1 MTPTDST
8 SLKQI
13 QSQDEKAFE
22 TLTERY
28 ETQLWTHTLRTVRNE
43 AAADDLIQELFLRV
57 WTRAGQWQGQGVK
70 GCYIVSLP
78 TWPSITSGPSAAA
91 ENRRWRYRPRM
102 ITMR

>member
-43 AAADDLIQELFLRV
+43 TKRQQI
-57 WTRAGQWQGQGVK
+57 
-70 GCYIVSLP
+70 I
-78 TWPSITSGPSAAA
+78 
-91 ENRRWRYRPRM
+91 
-102 ITMR
+102 